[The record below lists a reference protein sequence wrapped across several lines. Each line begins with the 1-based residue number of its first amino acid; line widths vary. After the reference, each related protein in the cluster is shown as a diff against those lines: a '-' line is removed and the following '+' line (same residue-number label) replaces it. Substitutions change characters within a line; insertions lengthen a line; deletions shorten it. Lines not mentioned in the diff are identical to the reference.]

1 MVGDGVNDAPALAG
15 ADLGLAIGTGT
26 DVAIEASDLTLVSG
40 DLRAAVDAIR
50 LSRRTLATIKGNL
63 FWAFAY
69 NVAAIPLAVAG
80 LLNPMIAAA
89 AMAGSSLFVVGNSL
103 RLRRFRSVREGGSHM
118 STTEHAVPG
127 YHADKDA
134 LIKRLHRIEGQ
145 VRGIEKMVEDD
156 RYCIDVITQISA
168 VNTALESLAFRIL
181 DQHVQHCVAGAL
193 ASGDEAAAAEKSR
206 ELLDAVH
213 RFAKTR

>member
-1 MVGDGVNDAPALAG
+1 
-15 ADLGLAIGTGT
+15 
-26 DVAIEASDLTLVSG
+26 
-40 DLRAAVDAIR
+40 
-50 LSRRTLATIKGNL
+50 
-63 FWAFAY
+63 
-69 NVAAIPLAVAG
+69 
-80 LLNPMIAAA
+80 
-89 AMAGSSLFVVGNSL
+89 
-103 RLRRFRSVREGGSHM
+103 M
-118 STTEHAVPG
+118 SATEHAAPG
-127 YHADKDA
+127 YHADKAA

-145 VRGIEKMVEDD
+145 VRGIEKMVEND